1 MLRMVKHLLAI
12 KLMPDKSLIH
22 MPPPPQSNAC
32 GQVTDRRDRRDRRVD
47 KPFYHLPFSLLE
59 NPRPTPIKGG
69 FCVLREHTRQAPPS
83 APSAPSESMRRALP
97 AQPRA
102 QEGTEGSRRGT
113 AEYEQAKRRE
123 FLFLPQAQKP
133 RETAKTQGTIGPLPL
148 NKLGRR

>member
-69 FCVLREHTRQAPPS
+69 FCVPWEHTRQAPPS
-83 APSAPSESMRRALP
+83 APSAPSESMRRAPL
-97 AQPRA
+97 
-102 QEGTEGSRRGT
+102 SR
-113 AEYEQAKRRE
+113 EPRRE
-123 FLFLPQAQKP
+123 RKGAGGEQQSMSK
-133 RETAKTQGTIGPLPL
+133 R
-148 NKLGRR
+148 

>member
-32 GQVTDRRDRRDRRVD
+32 GQVTTDATDATDGSINRLSPAFQSPR
-47 KPFYHLPFSLLE
+47 E
-59 NPRPTPIKGG
+59 PRPTPIKGG
-69 FCVLREHTRQAPPS
+69 FCVPWEHTRQAPPS
-83 APSAPSESMRRALP
+83 APSAPSESMRRASS
-97 AQPRA
+97 QPRD

-113 AEYEQAKRRE
+113 AEHEQAKRRE

-133 RETAKTQGTIGPLPL
+133 RETAKNQGTIGPLPL